1 MWLSWMNVSFDSG
14 KLVES
19 GNCNL
24 NNNNLFWNGLNS
36 NGGWGNERDVSKFS
50 ISTSQWRPWLLH
62 VYTATHAIFI
72 IRRNQGHL
80 LSTKSKSWNRQKM
93 VACRTGKQHTH
104 THKHNTHARLSEQ
117 YAHGPLDDKNKQS
130 YRFLY
135 VYPKIYNEKKNT
147 VFFSAFPR
155 FVVEQESKQ
164 WFWQFYHR
172 RKRSNAFAW

>member
-24 NNNNLFWNGLNS
+24 NNNNLFWIGLYS

-104 THKHNTHARLSEQ
+104 TNTTHMRGSVSNMLTARWMTRTNSHI
-117 YAHGPLDDKNKQS
+117 AS
-130 YRFLY
+130 YTFT
-135 VYPKIYNEKKNT
+135 PKYTTKKKNT

-155 FVVEQESKQ
+155 FVVEQGSKQ

>member
-50 ISTSQWRPWLLH
+50 ISTSKWRPWLLH

-80 LSTKSKSWNRQKM
+80 LSTKSKSWNRQKI

-104 THKHNTHARLSEQ
+104 TQTQHTCAAQWAICSRPVGWQEQTVISLLIRL
-117 YAHGPLDDKNKQS
+117 PKNIQ
-130 YRFLY
+130 R
-135 VYPKIYNEKKNT
+135 KKKYC
-147 VFFSAFPR
+147 VFFCLSAVCGR
-155 FVVEQESKQ
+155 TGKQ
-164 WFWQFYHR
+164 TMVLAVL
-172 RKRSNAFAW
+172 SPA